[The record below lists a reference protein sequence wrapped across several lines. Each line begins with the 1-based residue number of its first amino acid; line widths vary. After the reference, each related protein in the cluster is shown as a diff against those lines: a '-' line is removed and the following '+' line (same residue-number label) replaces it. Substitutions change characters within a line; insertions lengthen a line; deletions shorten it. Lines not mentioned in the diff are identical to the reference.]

1 MRFKVVADPESN
13 SYDVA
18 RTYLLGDTLLKHEVS
33 SIGGNYTFI
42 KGNELT
48 NVVRMLSPSRYKGE
62 IFEAFK
68 VTAY

>member
-1 MRFKVVADPESN
+1 MR
-13 SYDVA
+13 Y
-18 RTYLLGDTLLKHEVS
+18 T

-48 NVVRMLSPSRYKGE
+48 GVVRMLSPSQYKGE

-68 VTAY
+68 VTVLIEKLRVEAAAAAA